1 MQTIEKHYK
10 ITNWCEYEEVAL
22 IGNVSAMKKEPPI
35 GSFYTKSNHLCNT
48 QTWFN
53 DQGEGWEIRSFQV
66 SQ

>member
-1 MQTIEKHYK
+1 MQSIEKHYK
-10 ITNWCEYEEVAL
+10 ITSWCEYEEVAL
-22 IGNVSAMKKEPPI
+22 IGNVEGMIKDPAQPSYFSKA
-35 GSFYTKSNHLCNT
+35 GHLCNT